1 MSKWGLVVQ
10 RGPWAPPPAPKKQK
24 TTKQKVKKQ
33 SNVAS
38 VVAPVSKWGVP
49 TVSERGGGSVVDPGT
64 IDRAGPSGS
73 GTTSG
78 DVGQHDNPTGPTE
91 SSLVADWV
99 LPHHRAPFVL
109 AISLYK
115 GTPTPSC
122 DNYWILPQYTTL
134 RAAVWR
140 AGNLYFVGF
149 KGTSPFGATFDLDLV
164 DDKVIAGLSSSG
176 PDGITLVQQ
185 GEAILK
191 DLIITQS
198 ISPSNIMLGGHSLGG
213 YAAMMLGQKYQCNV
227 CSFNGGAPPTNPVHA
242 GPGPSKATHYHIVGD
257 LVSSHMDPAYAQ
269 VLRVEKHAGGYS
281 PGWPHATD
289 RFWKSDPTYGF
300 LSADQEDLIWLMWGI
315 GPAIVAVPPAQI
327 LSKVAGILITNIV
340 LSSPIP
346 GSKRATDGKTQMLA
360 KLDNL
365 IYAILSDAGNAVI
378 MKVGQYYVSIGET
391 MTGIPLPADL
401 ANVVLDVPP
410 PNGYPGTYY
419 AQQPV
424 EGVVEGTQWGEISEA
439 QYLSE
444 MNALP
449 AEASTLT
456 AEAQADL
463 VVSQNLAFWE
473 EPLTLFEQF
482 QAAVTRLN
490 EGFNSMLDSLSYT
503 PTEGAT
509 TTSLESS
516 GNFAAAE
523 GEVLWEAPADVLVDG
538 ATGAATGATG
548 GEVAGTTAA
557 ETAAELAA
565 TSAEASA
572 TAAEAAAQA
581 AALAAETGAE
591 AATAAA
597 EIAAEAAAEAAVI
610 AAETAAEAGL
620 IAAETAAEAAIVAA
634 EVAAESTAVVLG
646 SVAEG
651 AGIAELVLEI
661 LIPILLCNIM

>member
-10 RGPWAPPPAPKKQK
+10 RGPWAEPPAPKKQK
-24 TTKQKVKKQ
+24 TTQQKIKKQKLGG
-33 SNVAS
+33 
-38 VVAPVSKWGVP
+38 VVGQPVKWGVP
-49 TVSERGGGSVVDPGT
+49 SSVPGSVPSIERGGGSVVDPGT
-64 IDRAGPSGS
+64 SDRNNG

-99 LPHHRAPFVL
+99 LPQHRAPFVL

-115 GTPTPSC
+115 GTPATSC

-149 KGTSPFGATFDLDLV
+149 KGTSPFGATFDLDIV

-185 GEAILK
+185 GEAILQ
-191 DLIITQS
+191 DLILTQH

-257 LVSSHMDPAYAQ
+257 LVSSHMDPDYAQ
-269 VLRVEKHAGGYS
+269 VLRVEKHARGYS
-281 PGWPHATD
+281 AGWPHATD

-300 LSADQEDLIWLMWGI
+300 LSPDQEDAVWLMWGLS
-315 GPAIVAVPPAQI
+315 PPMI
-327 LSKVAGILITNIV
+327 ELKPIEVLSKATNALITHIV
-340 LSSPIP
+340 LESPIP
-346 GSKRATDGKTQMLA
+346 GSTRATSGRTQLLA
-360 KLDNL
+360 KLEGLVYAFICDHGAAVMMHVGAEIYSL
-365 IYAILSDAGNAVI
+365 IGSEAV
-378 MKVGQYYVSIGET
+378 
-391 MTGIPLPADL
+391 TGIPLPVDL

-424 EGVVEGTQWGEISEA
+424 EGVVESSQWGEISEA

-456 AEAQADL
+456 VEAQTDL
-463 VVSQNLAFWE
+463 EVAQELAFWD

-490 EGFNSMLDSLSYT
+490 EGLNSMLDSLSYS
-503 PTEGAT
+503 PAEGAT
-509 TTSLESS
+509 TTGLESS

-523 GEVLWEAPADVLVDG
+523 GEVLWEAPADILVDVG
-538 ATGAATGATG
+538 AETGVATGEAVGTATEVTGGVIEAGVAG
-548 GEVAGTTAA
+548 GEVAGTAA
-557 ETAAELAA
+557 
-565 TSAEASA
+565 AS
-572 TAAEAAAQA
+572 TAAEAATA
-581 AALAAETGAE
+581 AAEAAATAAETGAE
-591 AATAAA
+591 AAAAAA
-597 EIAAEAAAEAAVI
+597 EVAAEVAAEAAATAAAEAAAEA
-610 AAETAAEAGL
+610 
-620 IAAETAAEAAIVAA
+620 
-634 EVAAESTAVVLG
+634 TAVVIG
-646 SVAEG
+646 SAAEG
-651 AGIAELVLEI
+651 AGVAELVLEI